1 MGLSHSPRIVT
12 DGLVFCVDAGDKMSY
27 PGAGTTW
34 TDLSKNR
41 NNGTLVNGPT
51 FDSANGGS
59 IVFDGTNDRVDCGN
73 STSLNFGN
81 SSSDF
86 PFSIVSWAKFDSFS
100 STNPIFARGEG
111 DGTTNGIE
119 YTLTI
124 GSDSK
129 AKLILYDNS
138 GGNQIRATTNTT
150 LVTDIWYHI
159 CSTYDGSANNTGMKI
174 YINGVPQGI
183 TLSTQGTY
191 VAMHNAGQSN
201 YIGSFL
207 RTDPVW
213 YSYMNGNVSL
223 IQIYNRE
230 LSAIEVQQN
239 YNATRGRFQ

>member
-41 NNGTLVNGPT
+41 NNGTLTNGPT

-111 DGTTNGIE
+111 DGSTNGIE
-119 YTLTI
+119 YTLTT
-124 GSDSK
+124 GSDLK
-129 AKLILYDNS
+129 AKFSAAIIMFYIENLNSREKIYDLLATANFQSKFRDIRNEIIKKNHFKSTSNELYDHLESKGLNFTKNLLFSNEVRRLCRFASPNFNEDPYDEIEKTVSFINS
-138 GGNQIRATTNTT
+138 
-150 LVTDIWYHI
+150 
-159 CSTYDGSANNTGMKI
+159 
-174 YINGVPQGI
+174 
-183 TLSTQGTY
+183 
-191 VAMHNAGQSN
+191 
-201 YIGSFL
+201 
-207 RTDPVW
+207 
-213 YSYMNGNVSL
+213 
-223 IQIYNRE
+223 
-230 LSAIEVQQN
+230 
-239 YNATRGRFQ
+239 